1 MAIKSVAVF
10 IVVVAQPTLCNNTPL
25 RMFAMV
31 MKAIMMSEPTMY
43 PWAHASTTS
52 AFCWVGMG
60 LCPTTFAATSRR
72 SGLIAVVRVFAGAE
86 VEKSDL

>member
-1 MAIKSVAVF
+1 
-10 IVVVAQPTLCNNTPL
+10 
-25 RMFAMV
+25 MFAMV

-72 SGLIAVVRVFAGAE
+72 SGLIAVVRVFAGDVKPTWWPRLKKTPHANLKKGVKKRKE
-86 VEKSDL
+86 LERKGK